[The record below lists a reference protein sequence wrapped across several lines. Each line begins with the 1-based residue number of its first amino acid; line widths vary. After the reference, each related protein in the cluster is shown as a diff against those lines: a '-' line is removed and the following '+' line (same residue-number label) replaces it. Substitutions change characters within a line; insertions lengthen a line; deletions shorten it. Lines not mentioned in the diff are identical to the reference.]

1 MFSSGLPT
9 FHYGHIRITSAMFP
23 AFTAS
28 VRLRDMVVQ
37 VASKLVDEVWGEE
50 MGEEMGKKVD
60 KEVD

>member
-1 MFSSGLPT
+1 MAKC
-9 FHYGHIRITSAMFP
+9 HIKITSAMFP

-37 VASKLVDEVWGEE
+37 VASKLVDEEVWGEE
-50 MGEEMGKKVD
+50 VVEEMGKRVD